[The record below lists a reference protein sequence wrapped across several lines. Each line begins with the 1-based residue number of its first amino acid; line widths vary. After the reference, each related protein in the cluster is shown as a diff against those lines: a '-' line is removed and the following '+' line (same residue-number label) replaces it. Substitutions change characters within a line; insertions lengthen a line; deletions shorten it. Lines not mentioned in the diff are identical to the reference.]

1 MTKSL
6 LSIHAKSFSWA
17 GFFLPKNKY
26 KDSSDLYD
34 FCRTLDDIVDQDLLL
49 SEKIKKFNSF
59 KKDFENKNFEGK
71 TITLIGEVPDLKVL
85 RWGDKISSI
94 KIQRAQKDINV
105 ALAFQHS
112 DFKGE
117 FLNLNLE

>member
-1 MTKSL
+1 M
-6 LSIHAKSFSWA
+6 
-17 GFFLPKNKY
+17 
-26 KDSSDLYD
+26 
-34 FCRTLDDIVDQDLLL
+34 
-49 SEKIKKFNSF
+49 
-59 KKDFENKNFEGK
+59 KNFEGK

-117 FLNLNLE
+117 FLTSIQPERRGTAQSTMGNENDVEVSCLIFFFFIPALCGKC